1 MGLRAKPVPMLVD
14 AFLRTEAL
22 ERVAMPHHAEL
33 AVAVSAKVVH
43 AFSRELSRLRR
54 RS

>member
-1 MGLRAKPVPMLVD
+1 MGLRSKPVPVLVH
-14 AFLRTEAL
+14 AFFRTETF
-22 ERVAMPHHAEL
+22 EGMAMPHHAKL

-54 RS
+54 QF